1 MLLPDD
7 LHKRLAEEYR
17 FAADKMSESKDPQRQ
32 LYFFSVFF
40 GEAVRL
46 LNWTWDRDLVLL
58 HNTLRDTHQQIN
70 GRLQSISIGGETV
83 VRIQS
88 DLMDALN
95 QAANELA
102 THVENKGSSQELH
115 DLLGRF
121 AELSYISTGNGS
133 YLFEKGHIKL

>member
-7 LHKRLAEEYR
+7 LHKRLADEYR
-17 FAADKMSESKDPQRQ
+17 FAADKMAASKDPQRQ

-58 HNTLRDTHQQIN
+58 HNILRDTHQQIN
-70 GRLQSISIGGETV
+70 GRLQGGEAV
-83 VRIQS
+83 IRIQS
-88 DLMDALN
+88 DLMNALN
-95 QAANELA
+95 QAANDLA

-121 AELSYISTGNGS
+121 AELSYLSTGNGS